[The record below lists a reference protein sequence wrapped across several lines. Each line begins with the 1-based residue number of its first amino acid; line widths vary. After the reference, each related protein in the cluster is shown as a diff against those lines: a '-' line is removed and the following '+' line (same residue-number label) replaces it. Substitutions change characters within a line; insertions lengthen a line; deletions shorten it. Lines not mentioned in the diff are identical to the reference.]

1 MTAELILLVE
11 KWKRI
16 AAIKF
21 KHAEGEE
28 TEFGKRF
35 TEHGAT
41 CYFNCANELEHL
53 IKTGNASFDLT
64 AQILNQDLESP

>member
-1 MTAELILLVE
+1 MTTELLLLVE

-21 KHAEGEE
+21 KHAEGEK

-35 TEHGAT
+35 TEHGAI
-41 CYFNCANELEHL
+41 CYINCANELEHL

-64 AQILNQDLESP
+64 SQVIKQDPESP